1 MKSLYDVPANTS
13 INSLALAHVKQH
25 VSAVMLQKVAVRVTV
40 AYSPEKELALQL
52 GQLLISVTW
61 RIISEEEPLE
71 FHAALY

>member
-1 MKSLYDVPANTS
+1 
-13 INSLALAHVKQH
+13 
-25 VSAVMLQKVAVRVTV
+25 MLQKVAVRVTV